1 MAEVMTGAWTAY
13 STEISAE
20 QKALLAKAVGIGIN
34 YNPFA
39 VATQVVSG
47 VNYRFLCNAEVAI
60 PNAPIECKLVQFYVS
75 AGSQDPTQLAIQN
88 VPC

>member
-20 QKALLAKAVGIGIN
+20 QKALLAKAVGIGVSYDPI
-34 YNPFA
+34 A
-39 VATQVVSG
+39 VATQVVAG
-47 VNYRFLCNAEVAI
+47 VNYRFLCNAKVVS
-60 PNAPIECKLVQFYVS
+60 PNAPTECKLVQFYVPI
-75 AGSQDPTQLAIQN
+75 GSEDPTQLSIQN